1 MSENRTRA
9 PAWRGSLQLGSAIG
23 DLRAGLWR
31 FELWGVLGWHDIRQR
46 YRRSVIGPFWLT
58 ISTAVMVGAMGFLY
72 ARIFKQEV
80 SSYLPYL
87 AVGLVVW
94 GTISTMVNESCV
106 VFTIAEQIIKQIR
119 LPLTTHV
126 CRLVW
131 RNAIIFAHN
140 AIILAVIMLW
150 YGNVTFPNL
159 VAALLG
165 IVALFLTGIWGGL
178 VIGIL
183 CTRFRD
189 VTPLVANVMQIA
201 FFLTPILWHRDVLGD
216 RTWVTAWNPV
226 FHLVEVVRAP
236 LLGQQLPAASYGFV
250 SAMTAGGFLFA
261 LAMLTRYRSRVPY
274 WL

>member
-1 MSENRTRA
+1 VTDDQISA
-9 PAWRGSLQLGSAIG
+9 SASLRSSQLGLAIT
-23 DLRAGLWR
+23 DIQAGLRR
-31 FELWGVLGWHDIRQR
+31 FELWGILGWHDIRQR

-72 ARIFKQEV
+72 ARIFKQDV
-80 SSYLPYL
+80 STYLPYL

-94 GTISTMVNESCV
+94 GTISTMVNESCT
-106 VFTIAEQIIKQIR
+106 VFTTAEQIIKQIR
-119 LPLTTHV
+119 VPLTTHV

-140 AIILAVIMLW
+140 AIILAVVMLW
-150 YGNVTFPNL
+150 YGSVTFPNL

-165 IVALFLTGIWGGL
+165 IVALFLAGIWGGL

-189 VTPLVANVMQIA
+189 VPPLVANVMQIA
-201 FFLTPILWHRDVLGD
+201 FFVTPILWHRDVLGD
-216 RTWVTAWNPV
+216 RTWMTAWNPI

-236 LLGQQLPAASYGFV
+236 LIGHQLPAASYAYV
-250 SAMTAGGFLFA
+250 LAMTAGGFLFA

>member
-1 MSENRTRA
+1 VTDDQISA
-9 PAWRGSLQLGSAIG
+9 SASLRSSQLGLAIT
-23 DLRAGLWR
+23 DIQAGLRR
-31 FELWGVLGWHDIRQR
+31 FELWGILGWHDIRQR

-72 ARIFKQEV
+72 ARIFKQDV
-80 SSYLPYL
+80 STYLPYL

-94 GTISTMVNESCV
+94 GTISTMVNESCT
-106 VFTIAEQIIKQIR
+106 VFTTAEQIIKQIR
-119 LPLTTHV
+119 VPLTTHV

-140 AIILAVIMLW
+140 AIILAVVMLW
-150 YGNVTFPNL
+150 YGSVTFPNL

-165 IVALFLTGIWGGL
+165 IVALFLAGIWGGL

-189 VTPLVANVMQIA
+189 IPPLVANVMQIA
-201 FFLTPILWHRDVLGD
+201 FFVTPILWHRDVLGD
-216 RTWVTAWNPV
+216 RTWMTAWNPI

-236 LLGQQLPAASYGFV
+236 LIGHQLPAASYAYV
-250 SAMTAGGFLFA
+250 LAMTAGGFLFA

>member
-1 MSENRTRA
+1 
-9 PAWRGSLQLGSAIG
+9 
-23 DLRAGLWR
+23 
-31 FELWGVLGWHDIRQR
+31 
-46 YRRSVIGPFWLT
+46 
-58 ISTAVMVGAMGFLY
+58 MVGAMGFLY

-87 AVGLVVW
+87 AVGLVMW
-94 GTISTMVNESCV
+94 GTISTMANESCT
-106 VFTIAEQIIKQIR
+106 VFTVAEQIIKQIR
-119 LPLTTHV
+119 VPLTTHV

-140 AIILAVIMLW
+140 AIILAVVMLW
-150 YGNVTFPNL
+150 YGSVTFPNL

-189 VTPLVANVMQIA
+189 VLPLVANVMQIA
-201 FFLTPILWHRDVLGD
+201 FFVTPILWHRDVLGD
-216 RTWVTAWNPV
+216 RTWMTAWNPI

-236 LLGQQLPAASYGFV
+236 LLGHQLGAESYAFV

>member
-1 MSENRTRA
+1 VTDDRISA
-9 PAWRGSLQLGSAIG
+9 SASLRSSQLGLAIT
-23 DLRAGLWR
+23 DLQAGLRR
-31 FELWGVLGWHDIRQR
+31 FELWGILGWHDIRQR

-72 ARIFKQEV
+72 ARIFKQDV
-80 SSYLPYL
+80 STYLPYL

-94 GTISTMVNESCV
+94 GTISTMVNESCT
-106 VFTIAEQIIKQIR
+106 VFTAAEQIIKQIR
-119 LPLTTHV
+119 VPLTTHV

-140 AIILAVIMLW
+140 AIILAVVMLW
-150 YGNVTFPNL
+150 YGSVTFPNL

-165 IVALFLTGIWGGL
+165 IVVLFLAGIWGGL

-189 VTPLVANVMQIA
+189 VPPLVANVMQIA
-201 FFLTPILWHRDVLGD
+201 FFVTPILWHRDVLGD
-216 RTWVTAWNPV
+216 RTWMTAWNPI

-236 LLGQQLPAASYGFV
+236 LIGHQLPAASYAYV
-250 SAMTAGGFLFA
+250 LAMTAGGFLFA

>member
-1 MSENRTRA
+1 MIENRTSA
-9 PAWRGSLQLGSAIG
+9 PASRGSLPLRSAIG
-23 DLRAGLWR
+23 DLRAGLLR

-94 GTISTMVNESCV
+94 GTISTMVNESCT
-106 VFTIAEQIIKQIR
+106 VFTVAEQIIKQIR
-119 LPLTTHV
+119 VPLTTHV

-140 AIILAVIMLW
+140 AIILAAVMLW
-150 YGNVTFPNL
+150 YGSVTIPNFL
-159 VAALLG
+159 AALLG
-165 IVALFLTGIWGGL
+165 VVALFLTGIWGGL

-189 VTPLVANVMQIA
+189 VPPLVASVMQIA
-201 FFLTPILWHRDVLGD
+201 FFVTPILWHRDMLGD
-216 RTWVTAWNPV
+216 RTGMTAWNPI

-236 LLGQQLPAASYGFV
+236 LIGHQLPTASYAFV
-250 SAMTAGGFLFA
+250 LAMTAGGFLFA